1 MKRTRHLRLI
11 VFLWPLWTAGCS
23 LPEPPELVA
32 ISSPPV
38 FRPKAPQEI
47 KTLEEAMGAIINIT
61 GRELGL
67 PVVDPLYIHLHK
79 TTDSYAAYSGGAG
92 RLDYNMVQFSVAL
105 AQGSRFHVN
114 MEKTKGRPWSAL
126 VKTLAHEYAHNIEN
140 SLSIVKGP
148 QWFREGFAEWVSA
161 KVIHSL
167 GWQDYAL
174 FVHRAEMEV
183 RRLKSSLPA
192 LSDLEKN
199 ERWAVWA
206 NDPKGA
212 IWTYRL
218 AFLAV
223 DKLMEQKGIDG
234 TIAYI
239 KSHDFKGSF
248 GLSSKE
254 FEESFTRSLAEPGSS
269 TAGGLKSERPEWKIG
284 DRWRYAVREPG
295 RRAVLAREV
304 TGEEPFE
311 GMPVYVMR
319 VGQSESLYSREVL
332 GVVATRAKGK
342 LTIKRTVP
350 YQLLSWPMGVKREWR
365 VSFNQENVQQKSS
378 QTFDNVVAVPRVE
391 EVKTPAGTFAAFK
404 IEVFGF
410 QNGGLSEEY
419 WYAPEVRWFVKTRIY
434 LANGVR
440 EEELM
445 NFTRGTGKNLPV
457 AEDLLEGAQ
466 P

>member
-1 MKRTRHLRLI
+1 MKRTRYLRLI

-23 LPEPPELVA
+23 LPEPPELVV
-32 ISSPPV
+32 ISSPPA
-38 FRPKAPQEI
+38 FKPKTPQEI
-47 KTLEEAMGAIINIT
+47 KTLEEAMAAIINIT
-61 GRELGL
+61 RQDLSL
-67 PVVDPLYIHLHK
+67 PVVEPLYIHLHK
-79 TTDSYAAYSGGAG
+79 TTNSYAAYAGGAG
-92 RLDYNMVQFSVAL
+92 RLDYNVVQFSVAL

-114 MEKTKGRPWSAL
+114 MEKTKGRPWSTL

-140 SLSIVKGP
+140 SLSTVKGP

-161 KVIHSL
+161 KVLHSL

-174 FVHRAEMEV
+174 SVHRAELEV
-183 RRLKSSLPA
+183 ARLRSSLPR

-212 IWTYRL
+212 IVTYRL
-218 AFLAV
+218 ALLAA
-223 DKLMEQKGIDG
+223 DRLIQQKGVQG
-234 TIAYI
+234 AVAYF
-239 KSHDFKGSF
+239 KSQDFKDSF
-248 GLSSKE
+248 GLSIRD
-254 FEESFTRSLAEPGSS
+254 FEISFAKSLAEPDSS
-269 TAGGLKSERPEWKIG
+269 IASGLKSERPEWKIG

-295 RRAVLAREV
+295 RRAVLMREV
-304 TGEEPFE
+304 VGEEPFE

-332 GVVATRAKGK
+332 GVVATRAKGE
-342 LTIKRTVP
+342 LTIKRTAP
-350 YQLLSWPMGVKREWR
+350 YQLLSWPMGVKKEWR

-378 QTFDNVVAVPRVE
+378 HTFDNVVTVPRVE
-391 EVKTPAGTFAAFK
+391 EVKTPAGTFPAFK

-419 WYAPEVRWFVKTRIY
+419 WYAPEVRWFAKTRIY
-434 LANGVR
+434 LLNGVR

-445 NFTRGTGKNLPV
+445 NFRLVTGKNLSSP
-457 AEDLLEGAQ
+457 EELLEGAQ